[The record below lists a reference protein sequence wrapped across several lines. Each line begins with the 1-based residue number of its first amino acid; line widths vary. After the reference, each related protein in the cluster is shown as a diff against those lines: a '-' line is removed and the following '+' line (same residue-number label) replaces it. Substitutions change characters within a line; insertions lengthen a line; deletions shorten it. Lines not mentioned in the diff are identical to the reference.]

1 MNCSEDSNDFMV
13 PNLIMAWYL
22 SSSYYLTEQ
31 EERKSL
37 QFELTTA
44 HNFMK
49 VIGKTMQILLHVM
62 WSVLN
67 PFIFCAKIQ
76 DFASKLQV
84 PTQNWIFSQAI
95 STEENIHTISVG

>member
-1 MNCSEDSNDFMV
+1 MV
-13 PNLIMAWYL
+13 LNHIMAWYF

-31 EERKSL
+31 EEGKSL
-37 QFELTTA
+37 QFEPTIA

-49 VIGKTMQILLHVM
+49 IVGKAMQIFLHVM

-76 DFASKLQV
+76 DFASNLKV
-84 PTQNWIFSQAI
+84 PT
-95 STEENIHTISVG
+95 

>member
-1 MNCSEDSNDFMV
+1 MV
-13 PNLIMAWYL
+13 LNHIMTSYL
-22 SSSYYLTEQ
+22 SSSYLTEQ

-37 QFELTTA
+37 QFEPTNA

-49 VIGKTMQILLHVM
+49 IIGKAMQIFLHGM

-84 PTQNWIFSQAI
+84 PT
-95 STEENIHTISVG
+95 